1 MLTVETIRKI
11 RNAHHRDHKSIRE
24 IARDLNLSRNT
35 VRNILRSDVTELHYE
50 RTVQPMPKLEAFKG
64 ALTKMLEDEARKPK
78 RQRRSALLL
87 FEQLQREGFA
97 GGYDAVRRFVQR
109 WKQQAQEPVK
119 AFVPLSFAPGE
130 AFQFDWGYEQIEL
143 GGCNVKVK
151 IAQFRLC
158 HSRAPFCVA
167 YLRESLEM
175 VMDAHVQAFG
185 FYGGACRRGIYDN
198 LKTVV
203 SKVLVG
209 KDRVFNRRFQMLAS
223 HYLFEPVACTPA
235 AGWEKGQ
242 IERQV
247 GFVRQRLFAKRR
259 KFADLEELNTWL
271 RDECRALAA
280 SQKHPEFTDQTVAEV
295 LERERESL
303 VNVRVDFDGYQ
314 ETAARVTPMGLVSFD
329 RNRYSVHGSA
339 VGRTVMVRAYATWI
353 KVIHNGK
360 VVACHRRQ
368 FGRDKTLFDP
378 WHYLD
383 VLKSKPGALRN
394 GTPFQGWDL
403 PDALQQV
410 KNVLFKRSDG
420 DRQFVAIL
428 ASVPA
433 YGLDAVGAAC
443 ATALRQNSVS
453 RDVILNLLSR
463 SNEEPA
469 TESCPAPSHL
479 PPLRLLPTADCQ
491 RYDRLLMGGHR
502 AS

>member
-11 RNAHHRDHKSIRE
+11 RNAHHRDRKPIRE
-24 IARDLNLSRNT
+24 IARDMNLSRNT

-50 RTVQPMPKLEAFKG
+50 RKVQPMPKLEAFK
-64 ALTKMLEDEARKPK
+64 ASLTKLLEEDARKPK
-78 RQRRSALLL
+78 KQRRSALLL

-97 GGYDAVRRFVQR
+97 GGYDAVRRFVRR
-109 WKQQAQEPVK
+109 WKQQEQEPTK
-119 AFVPLSFAPGE
+119 AFIPLSFAPGE

-143 GGCNVKVK
+143 GGCNVLVK

-259 KFADLEELNTWL
+259 KFADLEELNSWL
-271 RDECRALAA
+271 RDECRTLAA
-280 SQKHPEFTDQTVAEV
+280 SLKHPEFTDQTVAEV

-314 ETAARVTPMGLVSFD
+314 ETVARATSMGLVSFD

-378 WHYLD
+378 WHYLN
-383 VLKSKPGALRN
+383 VLKHKPGALRN

-403 PDALQQV
+403 PESLQEV
-410 KNVLFKRSDG
+410 KDVLLKRSDG

-428 ASVPA
+428 ASVA
-433 YGLDAVGAAC
+433 TYGLEAVGKAC
-443 ATALRQNSVS
+443 AMALESSTVS
-453 RDVILNLLSR
+453 CDVILNLLSR
-463 SNEEPA
+463 STEEPA
-469 TESCPAPSHL
+469 TDSCPTPDHL
-479 PPLRLLPTADCQ
+479 PPLRLLPTADCR

>member
-1 MLTVETIRKI
+1 METIRKI
-11 RNAHHRDHKSIRE
+11 RNAHHRDHKPIRQ
-24 IARDLNLSRNT
+24 IARDMNLSRNT

-50 RTVQPMPKLEAFKG
+50 RKVQPMPKLEAFKD
-64 ALTKMLEDEARKPK
+64 ALTRMLEDEARKPK
-78 RQRRSALLL
+78 KHRRSALLL
-87 FEQLQREGFA
+87 FEQLQREGFV
-97 GGYDAVRRFVQR
+97 GGYDTVRRFVSR
-109 WKQQAQEPVK
+109 WKQQEQEPVK

-143 GGCNVKVK
+143 GGVNVKVK

-158 HSRAPFCVA
+158 HSRASFCVA

-185 FYGGACRRGIYDN
+185 FYGGACGRGIYDN

-203 SKVLVG
+203 SKILVG

-242 IERQV
+242 VERQV

-280 SQKHPEFTDQTVAEV
+280 TMKHPEFTGETVAEV

-303 VNVRVDFDGYQ
+303 VNVRVAFDGYQ
-314 ETAARVTPMGLVSFD
+314 ETVARVTSMGLVSFD

-360 VVACHRRQ
+360 LVACHPRQ

-383 VLKSKPGALRN
+383 VLKHKPGALRN
-394 GTPFQGWDL
+394 GAPFQGWEL
-403 PDALQQV
+403 PEALQQV
-410 KNVLFKRSDG
+410 KDVLLKRPDG
-420 DRQFVAIL
+420 DRQFVAVL
-428 ASVPA
+428 ASIPT
-433 YGLDAVGAAC
+433 YGLEAVGVAC
-443 ATALRQNSVS
+443 AAALDQNSVS

-463 SNEEPA
+463 RNEDPA
-469 TESCPAPSHL
+469 TENCPAPSHL
-479 PPLRLLPTADCQ
+479 PPLHLIPTADCR
-491 RYDRLLMGGHR
+491 RYDRLLVGGRR